1 MIESAHRRVN
11 VCKQLGIEV
20 IDFEYKE
27 YSETVVIEAN
37 RYRDK
42 SKEAHAYRKIFSEKV
57 KENQKKSQGKG
68 VKGPQNSSNFNP
80 IETREEVAKAVG
92 VSHDTLKKIDVI
104 IEEKPEA
111 VKDIDEGKKTVHAV
125 YGRLRNKC
133 HMRQKQPYIPEHLI
147 A

>member
-1 MIESAHRRVN
+1 MEDIE
-11 VCKQLGIEV
+11 C
-20 IDFEYKE
+20 EYKD
-27 YSETVVIEAN
+27 YSEMVVIEAN

-42 SKEAHAYRKIFSEKV
+42 SIAEKSKEAKAYRKIFSEKA

-68 VKGPQNSSNFNP
+68 VKGCKNSDNLKP
-80 IETREEVAKAVG
+80 VDTKQEVAKAVG

-125 YGRLRNKC
+125 YGGLRNKC
-133 HMRQKQPYIPEHLI
+133 HIRQKQSCIPEHLFSMNSMV
-147 A
+147 